1 MSNCENKFITLVD
14 LARQAK
20 IITGNTACVDGKF
33 SAGLPF
39 SGYPTGV
46 DLTTVV
52 GTNQATSAST
62 SERAVLSGNN
72 ITDLFDVANP
82 LSPNYIPAFSA
93 STYSGFTWSNPL
105 YSANTINLELPILP
119 MSAASQVTPYVWDV
133 TLTGMNG
140 DHQIDLEYTGYSIS
154 YSFSPL
160 TYEYS
165 GSSLVD
171 ISGVTGYTT
180 ARYLE
185 FSATSL
191 DYKGPLDYIHSREN
205 IVAENRLIGKKL
217 QITDGASA
225 STVGSVLTLLDS
237 EGNVG
242 YEEGGGEFTGNTSGN
257 CINDLWVNNISGCA
271 TDDLNIGV
279 SSGQKIN
286 LNSESVRLD
295 KTVNDTTSISIRN
308 IDTGAEARSLLS
320 MLATGLGGIETS
332 ASLTYI
338 GENFNSVGTFQG
350 QYLPN
355 SLNIST
361 GGGGPADRANI
372 NIGSRAT
379 TGETRFFSGG
389 DNFEP
394 STYLGKFSPNGLY
407 VKNSVIVG
415 STETIS
421 GSSVYIKGESSTS
434 TGPFDDDN
442 IALRVVNSSDDNL
455 LLVKNDSTVSINGNF
470 SGLIGGSASLNIY
483 GLDSG
488 SAATTNVLNL
498 KDSNTNTIGTVGS
511 DARFRFG
518 GTLEN
523 TLLKIGNSTLTGED
537 AKLHISP
544 STNPGGGN
552 TWPTTSDYMLKID
565 GFENTGAPWTSY
577 VSNIFNVDNFGN
589 VNSVGKVT
597 AGELEINKLNHN
609 AKLFT
614 AFDLVSPGFKLSGKT
629 DSELVFSS
637 IISPDAGGVT
647 IGCRGL
653 TEPSFPGYGKQGDG
667 FIYSSVDQNGIN
679 IISQPT
685 SPQTTDDYIRF
696 YAGNDANG
704 TTPDVHIQGSGL
716 TRGYIGI
723 QTETPTTELDVNGDV
738 NISGSLTV
746 GSQVIGNTTTVDSSA
761 DPNVNGVDI
770 VFYSAGS
777 PGGTITLNSAMNVAG
792 YKVKLIRTSTTT
804 SATLS
809 GGGGAQINGSGTK
822 SLPTTVYS
830 TTTCINDGTDWYCT
844 NGTIL

>member
-20 IITGNTACVDGKF
+20 IMTGNTACVDGKF

-39 SGYPTGV
+39 SAYPTGV
-46 DLTTVV
+46 DVTTIV

-82 LSPNYIPAFSA
+82 LSPDYIPVFSA

-119 MSAASQVTPYVWDV
+119 MSAASQVTPYIWDV

-154 YSFSPL
+154 YSFSPV

-191 DYKGPLDYIHSREN
+191 DYKGPLDYIHSNEN
-205 IVAENRLIGKKL
+205 VVAENRLIGKKL
-217 QITDGASA
+217 QITEGASA

-242 YEEGGGEFTGNTSGN
+242 WEEGGGEFTGNTSGN
-257 CINDLWVNNISGCA
+257 CINDLWVNNISGCT
-271 TDDLNIGV
+271 TDDLNISV
-279 SSGQKIN
+279 SSGQKIH
-286 LNSESVRLD
+286 LTSERIELQKD
-295 KTVNDTTSISIRN
+295 QNDNTSFAIINVDNDVES
-308 IDTGAEARSLLS
+308 RSSLGLTAS
-320 MLATGLGGIETS
+320 GLGGVETS
-332 ASLTYI
+332 GVLTYI

-355 SLNIST
+355 TLNLTT

-372 NIGSRAT
+372 NIGPRST
-379 TGETRFFSGG
+379 TGVTRFFGGG

-394 STYLGKFSPNGLY
+394 STYLGKFSPDGLY
-407 VKNSVIVG
+407 VKNGVIVG

-421 GSSVYIKGESSTS
+421 GSSVYIKGDSSTS

-483 GLDSG
+483 GLDAGSG
-488 SAATTNVLNL
+488 ATTNVLSL

-511 DARFRFG
+511 DARFRLG
-518 GTLEN
+518 ASLEN
-523 TLLKIGNSTLTGED
+523 TLVKIGNPSLTGED

-552 TWPTTSDYMLKID
+552 TWPFISDYMLKID

-589 VNSVGKVT
+589 VNSVGKIT
-597 AGELEINKLNHN
+597 AGELEITKPGDN
-609 AKLFT
+609 ANLFT
-614 AFDLVSPGFKLSGKT
+614 AFDLSSPGFKLSGKT

-637 IISPDAGGVT
+637 VISPNAGGIT

-653 TEPSFPGYGKQGDG
+653 NALFPGYGKQGDG
-667 FIYSSVDQNGIN
+667 FVYSSVDQNGLN
-679 IISQPT
+679 LISQPT
-685 SPQTTDDYIRF
+685 FGPQTTDDYIRF

-704 TTPDVHIQGSGL
+704 TTPDVHIQGSGA
-716 TRGYIGI
+716 TRGYVGI
-723 QTETPTTELDVNGDV
+723 QTETPTSELDVNGDV

-770 VFYSAGS
+770 VFYSSGS
-777 PGGTITLNSAMNVAG
+777 PGGTITLNNAMNVAG
-792 YKVKLIRTSTTT
+792 YKIELIRTSTTA
-804 SATLS
+804 SATLAGS
-809 GGGGAQINGSGTK
+809 SINGGLTMSLPTAVYSKTTCVSNGSG
-822 SLPTTVYS
+822 
-830 TTTCINDGTDWYCT
+830 WFCT
-844 NGTIL
+844 NQTP

>member
-39 SGYPTGV
+39 SAYPTGV
-46 DLTTVV
+46 DMTTIV
-52 GTNQATSAST
+52 GTNQTTSAST
-62 SERAVLSGNN
+62 SEEAVFSGNN
-72 ITDLFDVANP
+72 ITDLFDVSNP
-82 LSPNYIPAFSA
+82 LSPNYISAFSG
-93 STYSGFTWSNPL
+93 SPYSALTWSNPL
-105 YSANTINLELPILP
+105 YSANTVNLELPILP
-119 MSAASQVTPYVWDV
+119 MSGGSQTTPYVWDV

-140 DHQIDLEYTGYSIS
+140 DHQIDLEYTGYSIN
-154 YSFSPL
+154 YVFSP
-160 TYEYS
+160 TFEYN

-191 DYKGPLDYIHSREN
+191 DYKGPLDYIHSKEN
-205 IVAENRLIGKKL
+205 VVAENRLIGKKL

-225 STVGSVLTLLDS
+225 STVGNVLTLLDS

-242 YEEGGGEFTGNTSGN
+242 WEEGGGEFTGNTSGN
-257 CINDLWVNNISGCA
+257 CINDLWVNNISGCT
-271 TDDLNIGV
+271 TDDLNISV
-279 SSGQKIN
+279 SSGQKIH
-286 LNSESVRLD
+286 LTSERIELQKD
-295 KTVNDTTSISIRN
+295 QNDITSFAIINVDNDVES
-308 IDTGAEARSLLS
+308 RSSLGLTAS
-320 MLATGLGGIETS
+320 GLGGVETS
-332 ASLTYI
+332 GVLTYI
-338 GENFNSVGTFQG
+338 GENFNSTGTFQG

-355 SLNIST
+355 TLNLTT

-372 NIGSRAT
+372 NIGPRST
-379 TGETRFFSGG
+379 TGVTRFFGGG
-389 DNFEP
+389 DNFDT
-394 STYLGKFSPNGLY
+394 STYLGKFSPDGLY
-407 VKNSVIVG
+407 VKNGIIVG

-442 IALRVVNSSDDNL
+442 IALRVVNSSDDNI

-483 GLDSG
+483 GLDAG
-488 SAATTNVLNL
+488 IGATTNVLSL
-498 KDSNTNTIGTVGS
+498 KDSSTNTIGTVGS

-518 GTLEN
+518 TSLEN
-523 TLLKIGNSTLTGED
+523 TLVKIGNPSLTGED

-577 VSNIFNVDNFGN
+577 VNNIFNVDNFGN

-597 AGELEINKLNHN
+597 AGSLLINKVGDN
-609 AKLFT
+609 ATLRT
-614 AFDLVSPGFKLSGKT
+614 DFDLTSPGVRLSANS
-629 DSELVFSS
+629 DNSLVFYG
-637 IISPDAGGVT
+637 ISTPGAGGMS

-653 TEPSFPGYGKQGDG
+653 TEPSFPGYGKPGDG
-667 FIYSSVDQNGIN
+667 YIYSSVDQTGLN

-685 SPQTTDDYIRF
+685 SPQTTEDYVRF
-696 YAGNDANG
+696 YVGQTNG
-704 TTPDVHIQGSGL
+704 AQGSADIHIQGSGV
-716 TRGYIGI
+716 TRGFVGI
-723 QTETPTTELDVNGDV
+723 QNESPTVELDVDGDV

-770 VFYSAGS
+770 VFYSAGGA
-777 PGGTITLNSAMNVAG
+777 GGTITLNNAMNVAG
-792 YKVKLIRTSTTT
+792 YKIELIRTSTTA
-804 SATLS
+804 SATLA
-809 GGGGAQINGSGTK
+809 GGGSINGGLTIALPTAVYSKTTCVSNGSG
-822 SLPTTVYS
+822 
-830 TTTCINDGTDWYCT
+830 WFCT
-844 NGTIL
+844 NQTP